1 MTMLSRN
8 GPMSPAALG
17 LLQQQAGNKAVS
29 HLPGLGAPMTA
40 EQQQPA
46 SLPIYDRPTKQ
57 KKLVDAA
64 AYELERQQLGRRLRY
79 LATAIPKDAEE
90 VLDAYPYESIGDK
103 YKECGEKLQ
112 DAGRH
117 YARGNL
123 LLAGFWA
130 MEAGRY
136 TDLEIEAHRIFES
149 EGLLS
154 HLGKRLAFAVVGFFE
169 GAADA
174 LLGLVD
180 QGAGLIG
187 YHPGLVEWN
196 TKQYEKIKG
205 GLGSITNIDHT
216 HIHDDEIGR
225 MGGKVAAG
233 LALGKTLQSGG
244 MGGTAVMVVAAAGG
258 IKSTAENIYAM
269 HERGRSWGDIFSDP
283 VVLAQCAGA
292 LAGATIAGAGIQP
305 LREFFHTAGLVLT
318 AAQISTATVA
328 IATLDNDK
336 TLSADDKYQKMLDL
350 LGDVLLNAGMMAD
363 GLAAGRTGPA
373 ATTEALPP
381 GATKALP
388 AGTAEPGAVP
398 AEASAA
404 TKPDIHER
412 FDVSDVEPVGPHDPH
427 EIEPVAH
434 DPHDI
439 APEEL
444 GVGDSRGEH
453 QPAPETEETILDIGD
468 EQAIRERAPDPFE
481 PIREDIEAENAV
493 SRPRTPEELAESN
506 ARVTDAEATLSD
518 PHASIPAKVN
528 ALRVLVER
536 AIADYRAYRQAQRL
550 GRGNSPVLGPEAL
563 SGACGTSRD
572 VTAENIAALARN
584 STTPVTIE
592 RYQINDFGVNEQHGF
607 LIVRI
612 GGEAFIVDPTF
623 GQFFHP
629 AGGTGPAEAMVAGP
643 GGMDVAGAL
652 LRDGVVRLTPE
663 SAEAYVRGMGAP
675 PDRVPY
681 DVESLLNGDYALVT
695 ETAGNGE
702 VVTAPEAIPNPT
714 ARDDVIS
721 LTGER
726 SGESTFGDSL
736 LGEIQQLLGNVALDP
751 TLRGILQGM
760 YDRLLAS
767 LPYRSD

>member
-1 MTMLSRN
+1 MRACS
-8 GPMSPAALG
+8 
-17 LLQQQAGNKAVS
+17 
-29 HLPGLGAPMTA
+29 
-40 EQQQPA
+40 
-46 SLPIYDRPTKQ
+46 
-57 KKLVDAA
+57 
-64 AYELERQQLGRRLRY
+64 
-79 LATAIPKDAEE
+79 
-90 VLDAYPYESIGDK
+90 SI
-103 YKECGEKLQ
+103 
-112 DAGRH
+112 
-117 YARGNL
+117 
-123 LLAGFWA
+123 F
-130 MEAGRY
+130 
-136 TDLEIEAHRIFES
+136 
-149 EGLLS
+149 
-154 HLGKRLAFAVVGFFE
+154 GKRLAFAVVGFFE

-412 FDVSDVEPVGPHDPH
+412 FDVSDVEPVAPHDTHEIEPVAHDPH
-427 EIEPVAH
+427 DIEPVAH

-444 GVGDSRGEH
+444 GVGDRRGEH

-468 EQAIRERAPDPFE
+468 ERAIRERA
-481 PIREDIEAENAV
+481 RTRSNRSGKT
-493 SRPRTPEELAESN
+493 SRPRTRPLDLVRPRSWPSP
-506 ARVTDAEATLSD
+506 T
-518 PHASIPAKVN
+518 PASPMRKP
-528 ALRVLVER
+528 R
-536 AIADYRAYRQAQRL
+536 
-550 GRGNSPVLGPEAL
+550 
-563 SGACGTSRD
+563 
-572 VTAENIAALARN
+572 
-584 STTPVTIE
+584 
-592 RYQINDFGVNEQHGF
+592 
-607 LIVRI
+607 
-612 GGEAFIVDPTF
+612 
-623 GQFFHP
+623 
-629 AGGTGPAEAMVAGP
+629 
-643 GGMDVAGAL
+643 
-652 LRDGVVRLTPE
+652 
-663 SAEAYVRGMGAP
+663 
-675 PDRVPY
+675 
-681 DVESLLNGDYALVT
+681 
-695 ETAGNGE
+695 
-702 VVTAPEAIPNPT
+702 
-714 ARDDVIS
+714 
-721 LTGER
+721 
-726 SGESTFGDSL
+726 
-736 LGEIQQLLGNVALDP
+736 
-751 TLRGILQGM
+751 
-760 YDRLLAS
+760 
-767 LPYRSD
+767 